1 MDNFT
6 ATAAETAY
14 KNGYEKGYEEG
25 ETEAT
30 RRILMFLESQMTDNK
45 RCKCERLTRSKFYP
59 YCPYCG
65 EKY

>member
-6 ATAAETAY
+6 ATETAY

-25 ETEAT
+25 ETEAI
-30 RRILMFLESQMTDNK
+30 RKMLMFLESQMTDNK
-45 RCKCERLTRSKFYP
+45 RCSCERLTRSKFYP

-65 EKY
+65 EKYE